1 MSKLKHTPGP
11 WVKDYGHTEGHI
23 KTLHNPKVHT
33 KTVIKYRYNMCEEIL
48 TEEEIEANARLI
60 AAAPE
65 MLEALINVKKYGCSG
80 YIDGSKPDIEF
91 WFKINMAI
99 EKATGLTIEEVLNAE
114 N

>member
-11 WVKDYGHTEGHI
+11 WSKDYGHTEGHI

-65 MLEALINVKKYGCSG
+65 MLEALINAYCNMDSGNFEEIESVVK
-80 YIDGSKPDIEF
+80 
-91 WFKINMAI
+91 
-99 EKATGLTIEEVLNAE
+99 KATGLDITKVLEILNE

>member
-23 KTLHNPKVHT
+23 KTLHNPEVHT

-48 TEEEIEANARLI
+48 TEEEIEANACFIAVVSEMFEVLI
-60 AAAPE
+60 DAYCN
-65 MLEALINVKKYGCSG
+65 MDSGNFKK
-80 YIDGSKPDIEF
+80 IES
-91 WFKINMAI
+91 IV
-99 EKATGLTIEEVLNAE
+99 EKATGMNITEVLEILNE

>member
-33 KTVIKYRYNMCEEIL
+33 ETVIKYRYNMCEEIL

-60 AAAPE
+60 SAAPE
-65 MLEALINVKKYGCSG
+65 MLEALIKIYNNGNINGFEYV
-80 YIDGSKPDIEF
+80 IIEEV
-91 WFKINMAI
+91 I
-99 EKATGLTIEEVLNAE
+99 ERATGLSIEEILNE